1 MCRHRFGVLNDLLLE
16 LHSEGITDVHI
27 LGINGIDYEDKSLG
41 GMINGRVLPWA
52 QDNADQ
58 RVWESWE
65 VIIRDVFVLNR
76 DGNVVEVVNLT
87 SFNPDPSE
95 NGGDNYL
102 TLKNLLLEARDQ

>member
-1 MCRHRFGVLNDLLLE
+1 
-16 LHSEGITDVHI
+16 
-27 LGINGIDYEDKSLG
+27 
-41 GMINGRVLPWA
+41 MINGRILPWV

-65 VIIRDVFVLNR
+65 VIIRDLFVLDR

-95 NGGDNYL
+95 NDGDNYL
-102 TLKNLLLEARDQ
+102 TLKNLLLETRDQ